1 MAQHKTGRVSGKFA
15 LVTGAGSGLGAATA
29 TALAREGAKVAVG
42 DVELSRAQ
50 KTAQRITE
58 QGGTAI
64 ALHHDVTSEQ
74 SWNQAVATTKLA
86 LGGFNVLVNN
96 AGTAAGRLILNTS
109 LADWRH
115 VMAINL
121 DGVFLGVRAAI
132 EAMRGAGGSIINIS
146 SVAALVGIDLGGTAY
161 CASKGGVTLLTKAA
175 ALECA
180 RLKYNVRVNSVH
192 PGYMDTPMLRD
203 VVNRRGDPAQAVG
216 QIEAEC
222 PMGRLGEPEDIAQA
236 VLYLASDDSKFV
248 TGSQLVV
255 DGGIVAR

>member
-1 MAQHKTGRVSGKFA
+1 MARVAGKVA

-29 TALAREGAKVAVG
+29 ALLAREGAAVAVG
-42 DVELSRAQ
+42 DIELARAQ
-50 KTAQRITE
+50 KTAHRIGE
-58 QGGTAI
+58 LGGKAI
-64 ALHHDVTSEQ
+64 ALHHDVTSEV
-74 SWNQAVATTKLA
+74 SWTQAIATTVA
-86 LGGFNVLVNN
+86 AFGGLNVLVNN

-121 DGVFLGVRAAI
+121 DGVFLGVRAGI
-132 EAMRGAGGSIINIS
+132 EAMRQAGGGSIVNIS
-146 SVAALVGIDLGGTAY
+146 SVAGLVGIDLGGAAY

-180 RLKYNVRVNSVH
+180 RLKYNIRINSVH

-203 VVNRRGDPAQAVG
+203 VVNRRGDPAQAVA

-222 PMGRLGEPEDIAQA
+222 PMGKLGEPEDIAQA
-236 VLYLASDDSKFV
+236 VLYLASDDAKFV